1 MSRLSDPLWGEV
13 VAARRAELTTN
24 GADSREKWTPADKAW
39 ATQLED
45 LLREVLAS
53 YWPDGGDPRAVRID
67 LMAHLAA
74 HVTAMDD
81 RQGLT

>member
-1 MSRLSDPLWGEV
+1 MARTLWHEV
-13 VAARRAELTTN
+13 IEARNAEQATN
-24 GADSREKWTPADKAW
+24 GAESRENWVPADKAW

-53 YWPDGGDPRAVRID
+53 YWPDGGDPRATRID